1 MTHPYDRLTLDNGA
15 AFIFTP
21 CPGTKEA
28 DLTSSIHTLKEAGAD
43 IIISML
49 PDDEMAKLKVTKLG
63 KETEQQGMMWYQLP
77 VEDDHAPEQ
86 DFFSAFNPVK
96 EAILGH
102 LKEKKTLVI
111 HCRGGT
117 GRTGMMAAILLLESG
132 YQWEQAKSLVQSI
145 RPTSLTIPAHVA
157 FLEEQYG
164 F

>member
-15 AFIFTP
+15 TFIFTP

-28 DLTSSIHTLKEAGAD
+28 DLTSSIKTLKEAGAD

-49 PDDEMAKLKVTKLG
+49 PNDEIAKLKVTELG
-63 KETEQQGMMWYQLP
+63 KETEQQGMIWYQLP
-77 VEDDHAPEQ
+77 VEDDQAPEQ

-102 LKEKKTLVI
+102 LKEKKTIVI

>member
-15 AFIFTP
+15 TFIFTP

-28 DLTSSIHTLKEAGAD
+28 DLTSSIRTLKEAGAD

-49 PDDEMAKLKVTKLG
+49 PNDEIARLKVTELG
-63 KETEQQGMMWYQLP
+63 KETEEQGMVWYQLP

-86 DFFSAFNPVK
+86 DFFSAFHPIK
-96 EAILGH
+96 ETILGH
-102 LKEKKTLVI
+102 SKEKKTIVI

-132 YQWEQAKSLVQSI
+132 YQWERAKSLVQSI
-145 RPTSLTIPAHVA
+145 RPTSLTIPAHLA
-157 FLEEQYG
+157 FLEKQYG